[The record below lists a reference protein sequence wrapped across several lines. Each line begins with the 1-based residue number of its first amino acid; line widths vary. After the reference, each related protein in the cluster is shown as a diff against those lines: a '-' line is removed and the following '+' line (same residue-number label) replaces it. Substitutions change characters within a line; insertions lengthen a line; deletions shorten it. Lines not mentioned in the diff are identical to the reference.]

1 MQTYFAVMSNMLHS
15 TIFMNKL
22 YDLKGSPKGRTNKK
36 IAVRNNTVLKDI
48 DLDFCFYVDP
58 VARHRIIK
66 YVSLILILVHQFC
79 DSNAQNKCCH
89 CHLQANK
96 ARL

>member
-22 YDLKGSPKGRTNKK
+22 YDLKGSHLGRTNKK

-58 VARHRIIK
+58 MARHRIIK
-66 YVSLILILVHQFC
+66 YVSYLDSIVHQVNG
-79 DSNAQNKCCH
+79 SNA
-89 CHLQANK
+89 
-96 ARL
+96 